1 MIMKSRP
8 AAARQGVLTGELS
21 KTHRDLLALCAL
33 RVNDKSVDWSLLA
46 RTCESA
52 ADIEA
57 MLEGNIREQS
67 EAARESLP
75 ILRTA
80 LAHLAEA
87 RDRVAIELEA
97 AEVAGARIVTVLDD
111 AYPANLRLVPDRP
124 PFLFYLG
131 DLSDDDRRSVAVVG
145 TRGATEDG
153 ISRAKRMSMGLV
165 AADVAVYSGLALG
178 IDSAAHVAAL
188 DAGGRTVAVLGHG
201 IASKVYPAA
210 NEVLA
215 KRIVHEGGAL
225 FSQFWPLSNPARWT
239 FPRRNVVTS
248 GSALG
253 SIVIEASRTSGA
265 KMQARIAYEHGK
277 RVFLLRSLVAQESW
291 AAKMVSAG
299 RAVVVATLDDVL
311 GQLDSAPA
319 APAQAEEPYHQLT
332 ITGP

>member
-1 MIMKSRP
+1 M
-8 AAARQGVLTGELS
+8 
-21 KTHRDLLALCAL
+21 LALCAL

-52 ADIEA
+52 AGIEA
-57 MLEGNIREQS
+57 TLEGNIREQS
-67 EAARESLP
+67 EVARESLP

-97 AEVAGARIVTVLDD
+97 AELAGARIVTVLDD

-145 TRGATEDG
+145 TRGATDDG
-153 ISRAKRMSMGLV
+153 ISRAKRMSVGLV

-210 NEVLA
+210 NEGLA
-215 KRIVHEGGAL
+215 KRIVRDGGAL

-253 SIVIEASRTSGA
+253 SIVIEASKTSGA

-277 RVFLLRSLVAQESW
+277 RVFLLRSLVAQEPW

-299 RAVVVATLDDVL
+299 RAVMVATLDDVL
-311 GQLDSAPA
+311 GQLDSAPP
-319 APAQAEEPYHQLT
+319 APTQAEEPYHQLS
-332 ITGP
+332 IADL

>member
-1 MIMKSRP
+1 MASPP
-8 AAARQGVLTGELS
+8 ASARQGGLPGELS
-21 KTHRDLLALCAL
+21 EAHRDLLALCAL

-52 ADIEA
+52 AGIEA
-57 MLEGNIREQS
+57 TLEGNIREQS

-97 AEVAGARIVTVLDD
+97 AELAGARIVTVLDD
-111 AYPANLRLVPDRP
+111 AYPANLRLVPDKP

-131 DLSDDDRRSVAVVG
+131 DLSDADRRSVAVVG
-145 TRGATEDG
+145 TRRATEDG
-153 ISRAKRMSMGLV
+153 INRAKRMSKGLV

-201 IASKVYPAA
+201 IASKVYPTA

-215 KRIVHEGGAL
+215 KRIVREGGAL
-225 FSQFWPLSNPARWT
+225 FSQFWPLSKPARWT

-332 ITGP
+332 IAGL

>member
-1 MIMKSRP
+1 MAPSVSDALQSGLP
-8 AAARQGVLTGELS
+8 GELPQ
-21 KTHRDLLALCAL
+21 THRDLLALCAL

-46 RTCESA
+46 RTCDSPAGIA
-52 ADIEA
+52 AT
-57 MLEGNIREQS
+57 LEGNIREQS
-67 EAARESLP
+67 ETARDSLP
-75 ILRTA
+75 ILRTG
-80 LAHLAEA
+80 LPHLAEA
-87 RDRVAIELEA
+87 RARVAVELEA
-97 AEVAGARIVTVLDD
+97 AELAGARIVTVLD
-111 AYPANLRLVPDRP
+111 AGYPANLRLVPDRP
-124 PFLFYLG
+124 PFLFHLG
-131 DLSDDDRRSVAVVG
+131 DLSDADRRSVAVVG
-145 TRGATEDG
+145 TRGASEDG
-153 ISRAKRMSMGLV
+153 ISRAMRMSKGLV

-188 DAGGRTVAVLGHG
+188 NAGGRTVAVLGHG

-210 NEVLA
+210 NEGLA

-291 AAKMVSAG
+291 AAKMVAVG
-299 RAVVVATLDDVL
+299 RAVEVATLEDVL
-311 GQLDSAPA
+311 ERLDTAPA
-319 APAQAEEPYHQLT
+319 SPTRAKEPYHQLS
-332 ITGP
+332 IADL

>member
-1 MIMKSRP
+1 MKSPP
-8 AAARQGVLTGELS
+8 AAARQGGLPGELS
-21 KTHRDLLALCAL
+21 ETHRDLLALCAL
-33 RVNDKSVDWSLLA
+33 RVNDKSVDWSLVA

-57 MLEGNIREQS
+57 TLEGNIREQS

-80 LAHLAEA
+80 LAHLTEA

-97 AEVAGARIVTVLDD
+97 AEVADARIVTVLDD

-153 ISRAKRMSMGLV
+153 IRRAKRMSKGLV
-165 AADVAVYSGLALG
+165 AAGVAVYSGLALG

-215 KRIVHEGGAL
+215 KRIVREGGAL

-291 AAKMVSAG
+291 AAKMVSDG

-319 APAQAEEPYHQLT
+319 APAQAEEPYQQLT
-332 ITGP
+332 IAGL

>member
-1 MIMKSRP
+1 MDFQSP
-8 AAARQGVLTGELS
+8 AALQGGRPGELPEM
-21 KTHRDLLALCAL
+21 HRDLLALCAL
-33 RVNDKSVDWSLLA
+33 RVGDKSVDWSLLA

-52 ADIEA
+52 DDIKA
-57 MLEGNIREQS
+57 MFEGNIREQS
-67 EAARESLP
+67 ETARKSLP

-87 RDRVAIELEA
+87 RERVAVELEA
-97 AEVAGARIVTVLDD
+97 AELAGARIVTVLDA
-111 AYPANLRLVPDRP
+111 AYPSNLREVPDRP

-131 DLSDDDRRSVAVVG
+131 NLSDADRRSVAVVG
-145 TRGATEDG
+145 TRGASEDG
-153 ISRAKRMSMGLV
+153 ISRAKRMSKGLV

-188 DAGGRTVAVLGHG
+188 EAGGRTVAVLGHG
-201 IASKVYPAA
+201 IASKVYPAV

-215 KRIVHEGGAL
+215 KQIVHEGGAL
-225 FSQFWPLSNPARWT
+225 FSQFWPLSRPATWT

-265 KMQARIAYEHGK
+265 KMQARIASEHGK

-291 AAKMVSAG
+291 AAKMVAVG
-299 RAVVVATLDDVL
+299 RAVEVATLDDVL
-311 GQLDSAPA
+311 DRLDSAPA
-319 APAQAEEPYHQLT
+319 PLAQVEDPYHQLS
-332 ITGP
+332 IADL

>member
-1 MIMKSRP
+1 M
-8 AAARQGVLTGELS
+8 
-21 KTHRDLLALCAL
+21 
-33 RVNDKSVDWSLLA
+33 DWSLLA

-57 MLEGNIREQS
+57 TLEGNIREQS
-67 EAARESLP
+67 STARESLP

-80 LAHLAEA
+80 LAHLPEA
-87 RDRVAIELEA
+87 RDRVVIELEA
-97 AEVAGARIVTVLDD
+97 AELAGARIVTVLDD

-131 DLSDDDRRSVAVVG
+131 DLSDADRRSLAVVG

-153 ISRAKRMSMGLV
+153 ISRAKRMSKGLV
-165 AADVAVYSGLALG
+165 EADVAVYSGLALG

-188 DAGGRTVAVLGHG
+188 NAGGRTVAVLGHG

-210 NEVLA
+210 NEGLA
-215 KRIVHEGGAL
+215 KQIVREGGAL

-277 RVFLLRSLVAQESW
+277 RVFLLRSLVAQEPW

-299 RAVVVATLDDVL
+299 RAVMVATLDDVL
-311 GQLDSAPA
+311 GQLDSAPVA
-319 APAQAEEPYHQLT
+319 SAQAEEPYHQLT
-332 ITGP
+332 IAGL